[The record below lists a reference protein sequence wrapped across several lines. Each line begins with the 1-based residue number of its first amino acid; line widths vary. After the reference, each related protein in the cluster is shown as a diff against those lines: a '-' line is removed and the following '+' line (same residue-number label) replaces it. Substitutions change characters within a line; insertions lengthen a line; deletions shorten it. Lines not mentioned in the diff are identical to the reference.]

1 MLQIDVSLES
11 LGPKCIRSY
20 LPASYG
26 LSTSNKIRMSFA
38 LSNHLES
45 SPLIHLASSEGR
57 HITLELY
64 KRRVRLVWN
73 LGGTT
78 ATVTHPMV
86 VHTRDPKYDDAW
98 YHVEA
103 NRTLNLGSL
112 VVRRMNNYGELT
124 PPNPVTITGSTDT
137 EHTRFYQ
144 SRSDRISLGGFA
156 SKDLQFTPGLNVVV
170 HQVEVDNKPLGL
182 WNFVTSEG
190 SCGGSMVG
198 AKESSASS
206 TARHFNGL
214 GYAQLMKTR
223 PRPTRKNLFSVQ
235 MTFRTLDENALLFLA
250 VDDKNV
256 SKINI

>member
-1 MLQIDVSLES
+1 LLQIDVSLES

-170 HQVEVDNKPLGL
+170 HQVEVDNAQTDAQVQCVEGQAASPGAAGGGHQVHDLRFRTAHQQHIRTAAGSFR
-182 WNFVTSEG
+182 WFSTSSSEG
-190 SCGGSMVG
+190 
-198 AKESSASS
+198 
-206 TARHFNGL
+206 
-214 GYAQLMKTR
+214 
-223 PRPTRKNLFSVQ
+223 
-235 MTFRTLDENALLFLA
+235 
-250 VDDKNV
+250 
-256 SKINI
+256 